1 MKTLQPP
8 IELAQSENE
17 PRMEYILTVSPSFV
31 KEEDFT
37 EVSVVIIKPSVGNE
51 WLRMY
56 YHVIRCCEVVMHR
69 VTDSLVVFIVT
80 IVSPRFGND
89 L

>member
-51 WLRMY
+51 
-56 YHVIRCCEVVMHR
+56 
-69 VTDSLVVFIVT
+69 
-80 IVSPRFGND
+80 
-89 L
+89 